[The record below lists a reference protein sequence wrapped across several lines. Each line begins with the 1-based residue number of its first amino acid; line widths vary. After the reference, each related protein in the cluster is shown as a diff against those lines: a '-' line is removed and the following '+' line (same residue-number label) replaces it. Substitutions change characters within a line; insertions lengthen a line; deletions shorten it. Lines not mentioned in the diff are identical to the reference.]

1 MSEAI
6 TAKNRAKR
14 KAHRVSRMTGRPG
27 ASRRLRSPGGTF
39 YLVKA
44 GWLATLPAL
53 FYHPYVSSD
62 PSSTSESGARRV
74 LLGEL
79 LVQAKVITPEQ
90 LTDILGAPREPGKK
104 LGQMLIERG
113 WITEAQL
120 TQTLSLQLSVP
131 WVSLYHIDFS
141 RQLLNRVA
149 RELAEQYCLIP
160 IFVRHVKGQGET
172 LYVAMDDPTNE
183 NALSEVSRQAN
194 LPARPM
200 IASASDIRSAIRV
213 YYGDPVPTHPEVPVP
228 PTREAPLTTREGKG
242 AVQQMQR
249 EAAALPTQPDPPTE
263 PRHPS
268 QPPRAPSKPPPP
280 VPVKRPSMDDVDG
293 PMTRR
298 SSPPEAMEVPPSS
311 LPAPAAARR
320 ARRPDPAERRSNPD
334 AQEVENKEEPRRGR
348 PRMVSLTLLDGTT
361 IKLPAKKG
369 EGAAGLTARDFVG
382 ALRAH
387 AHGADATEILGD
399 QPRWEPVVAA
409 LLSILLRKGLIADWE
424 FVEELRKM

>member
-1 MSEAI
+1 M
-6 TAKNRAKR
+6 
-14 KAHRVSRMTGRPG
+14 
-27 ASRRLRSPGGTF
+27 
-39 YLVKA
+39 
-44 GWLATLPAL
+44 
-53 FYHPYVSSD
+53 SSD

-183 NALSEVSRQAN
+183 NALNEVSRQAN

-213 YYGDPVPTHPEVPVP
+213 YYGDPVPTVPEVPVP
-228 PTREAPLTTREGKG
+228 PTRDAPLTTREGKG
-242 AVQQMQR
+242 VVQQMQR
-249 EAAALPTQPDPPTE
+249 EAAASATVPE
-263 PRHPS
+263 AHAEVKHPS
-268 QPPRAPSKPPPP
+268 QPPRAPTPSKPPPP
-280 VPVKRPSMDDVDG
+280 PVPAKRTSTMDDVDG

-298 SSPPEAMEVPPSS
+298 SSPPEAMEIPPSS
-311 LPAPAAARR
+311 IPAVAARR
-320 ARRPDPAERRSNPD
+320 ASRPDPAERRSSPD
-334 AQEVENKEEPRRGR
+334 PQEVEAGGEPRRGR